1 MRATWLAVAG
11 LVAILLIGSA
21 ILSSSRQEAP
31 TRGEV
36 GAIRVVRAKPGAA
49 ATGDASMQDGS
60 VLAAQPSGGAP
71 VLQELVPRDPAM
83 EAALPPPGI
92 DPRTLYTKIR
102 SQPRDREW
110 ATRSE
115 RAIGAAL
122 AAIPNLGGNEQV
134 RVSCAATLC
143 EVTGGFAPGLGQEQE
158 NAAALALQGGS
169 FHEALAPF
177 GLEPYAGHFGAAERG
192 SRYSLYFRRK
202 PER

>member
-1 MRATWLAVAG
+1 MRATWLVLAG
-11 LVAILLIGSA
+11 GVAILMIGAA
-21 ILSSSRQEAP
+21 ILSSSRQDAP
-31 TRGEV
+31 IGDNAST
-36 GAIRVVRAKPGAA
+36 IKVVRVKPGAA
-49 ATGDASMQDGS
+49 ATGVAPMRDGS
-60 VLAAQPSGGAP
+60 VLAAQPNGAAP
-71 VLQELVPRDPAM
+71 ALNELVPRGPAM